1 MDDTVHTVPKL
12 NLQRFTS
19 SSYPRLPRRETRAA
33 LFFILPALV
42 GFAIFYALPFV
53 RGALISLTNWD
64 LITPAEFVGLRNFE
78 RLLNDQRF
86 WGALGTT
93 LQYVVINVGV
103 QIALA
108 LLLAVFIHRFTQ
120 SIIVRA
126 IIIVPYLL
134 SNVVV
139 ALLWMWM
146 LDPRLGIVN
155 EFLMMFGMARQP
167 FLGSPDQ
174 ALLSV
179 IFINIWRHVG
189 YSTLLFLAGLQT
201 IPTEYYEAAAIDGA
215 SELRRFRSITMP
227 LLRPVIAFVVITG
240 IIGSFQVFDTIA
252 VTTQGGPSGATRV
265 VVWYIYE
272 YAFER
277 FNMGYSST
285 ISMAVFL
292 ILIVLTVVQVRLFRA
307 SESQL

>member
-1 MDDTVHTVPKL
+1 MVNTAPKL
-12 NLQRFTS
+12 SAQPVTAVPFL
-19 SSYPRLPRRETRAA
+19 RLPKRETRAA
-33 LFFILPALV
+33 LLFILPATV
-42 GFAIFYALPFV
+42 GFVVFYALPFL
-53 RGALISLTNWD
+53 RGVLISLTDWD
-64 LITPAEFVGLRNFE
+64 LVTAAEFVGLRNFE
-78 RLLNDQRF
+78 RLAGDQRF
-86 WGALGTT
+86 WNALGTT
-93 LQYVVINVGV
+93 FQYVVINVGV
-103 QIALA
+103 QISLA
-108 LLLAVFIHRFTQ
+108 LLLAVFIHRFTR
-120 SIIVRA
+120 SIVVRA

-155 EFLMMFGMARQP
+155 EFLMAFGLDRQP

-179 IFINIWRHVG
+179 ILINIWRHVG

-215 SELRRFRSITMP
+215 SEVRRFRSITLP
-227 LLRPVIAFVVITG
+227 LLRPVIAFIVITG

-252 VTTQGGPSGATRV
+252 VTTGGGPSGATRV
-265 VVWYIYE
+265 IVWYIYE

-277 FNMGYSST
+277 FNMGYSSA
-285 ISMAVFL
+285 IAIAVFL
-292 ILIVLTVVQVRLFRA
+292 ILIVLTVLQVRLFRA
-307 SESQL
+307 GESQL